1 MAPAQ
6 AFYARWLTFRR
17 VQQYFVEILKGNRS
31 GALLWTPPENPDCK
45 TGAPRKSVEIFLGGG
60 KLYHVSIRQTNVQLA
75 SPIICVQMIDRCG
88 KPFAHRNPGVV
99 LLS

>member
-1 MAPAQ
+1 
-6 AFYARWLTFRR
+6 
-17 VQQYFVEILKGNRS
+17 VEKECGLHLFTLNPEGNYRKKVWVLLGLKPG
-31 GALLWTPPENPDCK
+31 NPDCR

-75 SPIICVQMIDRCG
+75 SPIICVQMIDHCG

-99 LLS
+99 LLSS